1 MLNYNVMNKKISPE
15 LWSSVARDKFY
26 LNFINSISQ
35 IAASNNCYKWG
46 QMTLDACIN
55 EQNLTCFVGEREQR
69 PSIRMFLLLAPAA
82 SRCPVWAYL

>member
-35 IAASNNCYKWG
+35 IAAANNCYK
-46 QMTLDACIN
+46 
-55 EQNLTCFVGEREQR
+55 
-69 PSIRMFLLLAPAA
+69 
-82 SRCPVWAYL
+82 